1 MQKRTKYPRSF
12 LEFSDFLTESGD
24 DASAVQIAQL
34 QDELAHLRDSHK
46 EERFIWILVVT
57 FLLSCIIFKG
67 LSFGIAAL
75 LTVLEISILTIIAR
89 HLDVEYAIK
98 YLQRCDEWLKS
109 FRKPSR

>member
-12 LEFSDFLTESGD
+12 LEFSDFLTESED

-57 FLLSCIIFKG
+57 FLLSCIIRSVFWNCCFTYSVG
-67 LSFGIAAL
+67 NFYTDNYCQAF
-75 LTVLEISILTIIAR
+75 
-89 HLDVEYAIK
+89 
-98 YLQRCDEWLKS
+98 RC
-109 FRKPSR
+109 RICY